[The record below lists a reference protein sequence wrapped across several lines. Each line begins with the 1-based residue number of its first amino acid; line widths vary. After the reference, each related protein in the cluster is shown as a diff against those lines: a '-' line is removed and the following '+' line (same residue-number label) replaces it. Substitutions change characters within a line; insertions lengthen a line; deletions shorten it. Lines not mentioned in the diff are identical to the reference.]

1 MRDHGLCTTNRQR
14 NAATKYTFLF
24 LLALH
29 CFALVGQERSFRT
42 NANALIGTAV
52 SEGHTVGIAAGFT
65 VDGAIRWCAGAGH
78 SDLAN
83 GVAFDST
90 TTTRI
95 ASITKVMTA
104 IAIMQLVEQGRV
116 DLDVPVQTYL
126 PTYPKKKEGEITV
139 RRLLQH
145 TAGVGGY
152 KNNKEQENTTHYA
165 TLADAVAL
173 FQDRDLL
180 ATPGEAF
187 HYSTY
192 GYVVLGLVIEQVSGM
207 AYGDYLRTHI
217 WDPAGM
223 AHTGVEQ
230 AGQRMPNAS
239 LLYHRNAK
247 DRITPEARTDLSDR
261 VPGGGV
267 YSTVGD
273 LLRFGDAV
281 LDERLIKRSTFR
293 MMVEDPKLKTD
304 GNGYGL
310 GWYLY
315 GENPMHGNV
324 VGHNG
329 TQTGASTF
337 LMLLPE
343 RKTTV
348 VVLSNTS
355 GAMRSVTDITI
366 KLFDEA
372 GRARA
377 E

>member
-1 MRDHGLCTTNRQR
+1 MNKPCSAALK
-14 NAATKYTFLF
+14 NAFALG
-24 LLALH
+24 LALH
-29 CFALVGQERSFRT
+29 GFALVGQDTSFRS
-42 NANALIGTAV
+42 NANTLIQAAV
-52 SEGHTVGIAAGFT
+52 SEGQTVGIAAGFSM
-65 VDGAIRWCAGAGH
+65 DGEIRWCAGAGH

-83 GVAFDST
+83 GLAFDTT

-95 ASITKVMTA
+95 ASITKAMTA
-104 IAIMQLVEQGRV
+104 VAIMQLVEQGRL

-126 PTYPKKKEGEITV
+126 PDFPKKKKGDITL
-139 RRLLQH
+139 RQLLRH

-152 KNNKEQENTTHYA
+152 KNNREQENTTHYA
-165 TLADAVAL
+165 SLADAVAL
-173 FQDRDLL
+173 FKDRDLM
-180 ATPGEAF
+180 APPGEAF

-192 GYVVLGLVIEQVSGM
+192 GYVLLGHVIEKVSGM
-207 AYGDYLRTHI
+207 PYGDYLKTYI

-223 AHTGVEQ
+223 ASTGIEPG
-230 AGQRMPNAS
+230 GQRMRNGS
-239 LLYHRNAK
+239 QLYHKDAK
-247 DRITPEARTDLSDR
+247 ERITPAERTNLSDR

-267 YSTVGD
+267 YSTAGD

-281 LDERLIKRSTFR
+281 LDERLITGATFR
-293 MMVEDPKLKTD
+293 MMLEDPKLKTG

-315 GENPMHGNV
+315 GENPLHGNV

-329 TQTGASTF
+329 AQTGASTF
-337 LMLLPE
+337 LMLLPD

-355 GAMRSVTDITI
+355 GAMRTVTDITI
-366 KLFDEA
+366 KLFDVA
-372 GRARA
+372 ASARD